1 MLVRRPAVQAAA
13 AITRYARPLSTLGTP
28 RENWAQVC
36 SCQFEPAP
44 SRLLCCCL
52 NCRHGW
58 LSHAEPP
65 SPHASQFGYETR
77 CAAVVQVSDFAARR
91 LKPISLPIVLGST
104 FELDDCAHGARLH
117 AKREQPYADG
127 DGYVYG
133 RWGSPTNEG
142 AARQLAA
149 LEGIGPADE
158 GGCMIFSS
166 GAPPP
171 PPALTLSRSR
181 TGPCPSSPHQR
192 SVGLLLRR
200 HGGHLGRAHG
210 HAQGGRPRGHAL
222 CAAPV
227 HSGRPA
233 PRPPRSAHAGPH
245 LACIW
250 PPAQGACSGR
260 LTRLPAP
267 ARVAVAVYGGTN
279 EFMSQFMTQWG
290 VEWTLVDATDPN
302 EFVKAIRPNTKV
314 TSGPASSR
322 ARVACAGADRA
333 HARVGS
339 HPAPCHPLPLPSVPT
354 RAPLTTP
361 HHASPRLTTPH
372 HPAPPRTTPHH
383 PSPRSCTPSRPP
395 TPRAA

>member
-1 MLVRRPAVQAAA
+1 MSGRPIFSLLGWGSSPVRHTRLVWVEVGLHVDTVRRQVRNAVEPGLDRLPRFHDVLAARKNARVANDGDRLIIGRGHFLPHAMGTWRQDLRSRKMLSNLHGRQLHNDAKEKKSKNVPRLPPPRDQELAGLVGRSSVIMLVRRPAVQAAA

-210 HAQGGRPRGHAL
+210 HPQGGRPRGHAL
-222 CAAPV
+222 YV
-227 HSGRPA
+227 M
-233 PRPPRSAHAGPH
+233 PPP
-245 LACIW
+245 
-250 PPAQGACSGR
+250 
-260 LTRLPAP
+260 
-267 ARVAVAVYGGTN
+267 
-279 EFMSQFMTQWG
+279 
-290 VEWTLVDATDPN
+290 
-302 EFVKAIRPNTKV
+302 
-314 TSGPASSR
+314 
-322 ARVACAGADRA
+322 
-333 HARVGS
+333 
-339 HPAPCHPLPLPSVPT
+339 
-354 RAPLTTP
+354 
-361 HHASPRLTTPH
+361 
-372 HPAPPRTTPHH
+372 
-383 PSPRSCTPSRPP
+383 
-395 TPRAA
+395 